1 MDITGRKTKQ
11 ALEAMQGEFDGLKKA
26 GEKQRKEFGRLR
38 ETNEQLRQKNKLQAL
53 IIDDITT
60 AQKADSKTYA
70 GNDYREYMKTIKEI
84 AKKYDGEA
92 EWGVLQTGNI
102 IDVRSAFII
111 GQGVTVLP
119 VDKKDK
125 KSEEMKF
132 INDFFAYNSL
142 DREMAQEFAK
152 EAEIEGCFLGHLVWN
167 EKDQQ
172 VSVQFRSRVEKNYA
186 VHHVPDDYSW
196 YDSVAWTEE
205 GSSKSTVLKEPEFIY
220 ARFGGRIHQ
229 PNKPIPKIGKCLTQV
244 EALDKALR
252 DWREINHLYVAPIP
266 AIECADEKAAAAM
279 NKATAGVNWKLRKM
293 VVIAGKLVYVSPNLQ
308 GGNEAL
314 EKEIAANAKMVSGTT
329 GTPLHFL
336 GMPEF
341 MGQGR
346 ATADSLM
353 ELVTASTSKE
363 RMIWIG
369 TYSELIKKAM
379 LLRNANVTTT
389 PFDPSK
395 YRVIIPYVT
404 ESVWN
409 RIAEVFLPAYLAD
422 AISLETF
429 LAQIPGIDADAE
441 VELLEKRDADALERF
456 NKKKAPAGED
466 EGEGDET
473 DDEGEADKA

>member
-1 MDITGRKTKQ
+1 MDITGRKTKR

-38 ETNEQLRQKNKLQAL
+38 ETNEQLRQRNKLQAL

-60 AQKADSKTYA
+60 AQKADAKTYA
-70 GNDYREYMKTIKEI
+70 GNEYREYMKTIIEI

-111 GQGVTVLP
+111 GQGVAAIPTEKAFKES
-119 VDKKDK
+119 D
-125 KSEEMKF
+125 EMKF
-132 INDFFAYNSL
+132 IRDFFSYNNL

-152 EAEIEGCFLGHLVWN
+152 EAEIEGCFLAQLVWN
-167 EKDQQ
+167 EDDQQ
-172 VSVQFRSRVEKNYA
+172 VSIQFRSRVEKNYA
-186 VHHVPDDYSW
+186 VHHVVDDYSW
-196 YDSVAWTEE
+196 YDSVAWTEK
-205 GSSKSTVLKEPEFIY
+205 GSSKEKILKEPEFVY

-229 PNKPIPKIGKCLTQV
+229 PNKPIPKVGKCLTQV

-314 EKEIAANAKMVSGTT
+314 EKEIAANAKMISGTT

-369 TYSELIKKAM
+369 AYSEIIKKAM
-379 LLRNANVTTT
+379 LLRNANKTTT
-389 PFDPSK
+389 PLDPSK
-395 YRVIIPYVT
+395 YKVIIPYVT
-404 ESVWN
+404 EAVWK
-409 RIAEVFLPAYLAD
+409 RIAEVFLPAYLD
-422 AISLETF
+422 GAISLQTF
-429 LAQIPGIDADAE
+429 LMQIPGIDVDAE
-441 VELLEKRDADALERF
+441 LELQKARDAGALERF
-456 NKKKAPAGED
+456 NKKKVP
-466 EGEGDET
+466 GDEQ
-473 DDEGEADKA
+473 DVEEQ